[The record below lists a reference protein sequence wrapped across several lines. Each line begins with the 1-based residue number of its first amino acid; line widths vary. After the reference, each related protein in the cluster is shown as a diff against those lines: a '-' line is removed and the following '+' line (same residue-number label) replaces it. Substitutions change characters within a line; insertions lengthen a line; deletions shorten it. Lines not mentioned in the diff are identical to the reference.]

1 METKCYHPSPAQR
14 LNKSTAQ
21 YSDVGLHLNGKSII
35 LKAQDLKMKKKKK
48 KSKDFDIDEGGT
60 YAKLCK

>member
-1 METKCYHPSPAQR
+1 METKCDHPRPIQR

-35 LKAQDLKMKKKKK
+35 LKVQDLKKKK

-60 YAKLCK
+60 YAKVCK